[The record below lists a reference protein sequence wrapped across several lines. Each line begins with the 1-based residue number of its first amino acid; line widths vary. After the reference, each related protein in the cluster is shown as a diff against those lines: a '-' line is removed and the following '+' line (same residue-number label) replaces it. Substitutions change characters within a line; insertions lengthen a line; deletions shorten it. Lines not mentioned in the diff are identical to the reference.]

1 MNLIIKIENPKEDR
15 NTPDDIQM
23 LKEILKRS
31 GVTMRAED
39 SFGSKSVYRLR
50 GREEKIWEKL
60 TRGAGARATTKNIPI
75 KKILEIE
82 EQL

>member
-31 GVTMRAED
+31 GVTMRAD
-39 SFGSKSVYRLR
+39 PMSRKS
-50 GREEKIWEKL
+50 
-60 TRGAGARATTKNIPI
+60 TN
-75 KKILEIE
+75 
-82 EQL
+82 

>member
-50 GREEKIWEKL
+50 GREEKIWESLPREEVIKN
-60 TRGAGARATTKNIPI
+60 TKEDQYGYF
-75 KKILEIE
+75 KILKVID
-82 EQL
+82 

>member
-50 GREEKIWEKL
+50 GKEEKIPGVQML
-60 TRGAGARATTKNIPI
+60 GFRDFFSDFFR
-75 KKILEIE
+75 KKIFLHSRKI
-82 EQL
+82 

>member
-75 KKILEIE
+75 KRF
-82 EQL
+82 